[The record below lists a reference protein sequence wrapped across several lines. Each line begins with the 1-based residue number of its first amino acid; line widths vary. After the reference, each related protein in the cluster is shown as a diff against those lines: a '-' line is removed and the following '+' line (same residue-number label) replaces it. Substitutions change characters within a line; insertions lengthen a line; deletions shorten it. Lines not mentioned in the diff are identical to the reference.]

1 MRFSDWSYT
10 DLPHVNF
17 QVVTDGVITV
27 RCANLAVMFLY
38 PLRNQ
43 ILSACFLFD
52 LKPEQ
57 LRLAVADLRDARG
70 GLDSWVVP
78 ALEFTFGVHAVRR
91 DHPDTF
97 KIIPELLASC
107 RDLPVAPRWKRVR
120 AQYFI
125 NQRVAPPVLPA
136 EEDTPARKSRRK
148 TSTGTQP
155 KQTRRKGT

>member
-10 DLPHVNF
+10 DLPHVSI
-17 QVVTDGVITV
+17 QVTEGKITV

-38 PLRNQ
+38 PERNR
-43 ILSACFLFD
+43 IVSACFLFI

-57 LRLAVADLRDARG
+57 LRIAVNTLRHARG

-78 ALEFTFGVHAVRR
+78 ALEFTFGEHAVRR

-107 RDLPVAPRWKRVR
+107 RALPVAPRWKRVR

-125 NQRVAPPVLPA
+125 NQGVTPPELPA
-136 EEDTPARKSRRK
+136 EENAPAREPRGK
-148 TSTGTQP
+148 TNKRAQP
-155 KQTRRKGT
+155 RQTRRKGA